1 MNTPPVWWT
10 QPAPGSAS
18 DMQRRIEELE
28 MKVTSL
34 TELVHAID
42 DVVIRS
48 KK

>member
-1 MNTPPVWWT
+1 
-10 QPAPGSAS
+10 
-18 DMQRRIEELE
+18 MQRRIEELE